1 MRAIVQRVSQAAV
14 TVDGEVVGRIGRGL
28 LVYVGVARDDTEA
41 DADYLAR
48 KVAGLR
54 IFEDDAGKMNLDVAA
69 VGGGLLAISNFSLH
83 ADTRQGRRPAFV
95 DAAPAETA
103 RALYETFCGRLRGLG
118 RSVET
123 GRFREMMRITSENDG
138 PINIIIDSK
147 ESRPA

>member
-1 MRAIVQRVSQAAV
+1 MRAIVQRVSEAAV

-48 KVAGLR
+48 KIAGLR

-103 RALYETFCGRLRGLG
+103 RALYETFCERLRGLG

-123 GRFREMMRITSENDG
+123 GRFRETMRITSENDG
-138 PINIIIDSK
+138 PINIIIDSR